1 MRSHLL
7 DAARLYGPQKGASPH
22 EVTELEARLA
32 SMQDLTPFAALP
44 GSGAAGGL
52 GAAFAALG
60 AELVAGAAY
69 VLDRIDFRERLR
81 GVDLAVSGE
90 GTLDATTREGKAPWE
105 ARRVAE
111 GEGVRCA
118 LFGGRVLVDGA
129 DFHALS
135 GDPGQAST
143 DLRLLGRR
151 LGES

>member
-1 MRSHLL
+1 
-7 DAARLYGPQKGASPH
+7 
-22 EVTELEARLA
+22 LEARFA
-32 SMQDLTPFAALP
+32 SMHDLTPFAGLP

-52 GAAFAALG
+52 GAAVAALG
-60 AELVAGAAY
+60 AQLLPGAAY
-69 VLDRIDFRERLR
+69 VLDRIGFRERLQ

-105 ARRVAE
+105 ARRVSE

-129 DFHALS
+129 DFYPLS
-135 GDPGQAST
+135 GDPSRASA
-143 DLRLLGRR
+143 DLRLLGRQ